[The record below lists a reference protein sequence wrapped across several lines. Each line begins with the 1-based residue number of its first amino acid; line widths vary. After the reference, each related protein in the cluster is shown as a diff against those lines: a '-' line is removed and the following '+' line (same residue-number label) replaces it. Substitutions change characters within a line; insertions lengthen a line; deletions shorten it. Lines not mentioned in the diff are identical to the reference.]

1 MAVKRMGDLPLG
13 SVIQLPENGVPT
25 DFIVAMHDYRSADNG
40 IGKTLLIR
48 DTNLG
53 ERTWTTDA
61 SGYLSSTTDYTYA
74 ESLLAQWYANT
85 YLPTLGDVA
94 DLVET
99 VKIGSTGSFKVFAP
113 GLNEFNFSA
122 SSTTPTGVI
131 DQLVRYRI
139 WSNRMGQSYWT

>member
-53 ERTWTTDA
+53 ERTSGMWQIWWRPSKLAPQGA
-61 SGYLSSTTDYTYA
+61 SKYLR
-74 ESLLAQWYANT
+74 
-85 YLPTLGDVA
+85 LG
-94 DLVET
+94 
-99 VKIGSTGSFKVFAP
+99 
-113 GLNEFNFSA
+113 
-122 SSTTPTGVI
+122 
-131 DQLVRYRI
+131 
-139 WSNRMGQSYWT
+139 